1 MTVSG
6 RYDTLKTELDFPRG
20 EMWLADK
27 ARENSIGDAK
37 RKRIALEQFDRF
49 LVDKIGVSEVD
60 AIDDF
65 DSLVM
70 DVYSHID
77 DEIDAAN
84 ELLKRF
90 SYWLEDEGLAH
101 STIEGRWYDVRMYLN
116 YKENGKENREE
127 IGYLEGENEYII
139 KWLDSGSEARKQ
151 LDREDV
157 KWLELD
163 DIKKLIDGAK
173 NYKNEMVIRCLW
185 EFGCRPREL
194 ANVKLYNHNP
204 KTRSFTIRTL
214 KIKDSDHELYTR
226 NVYYSRSMR
235 KYMDYWL
242 NQGERDAYSH
252 ASDSDYLIVGYN
264 TESIS
269 GRQINKIVRD
279 AAESSDIQADGIVR
293 ADGHV
298 NNRVTAR
305 SLRHSFAV
313 HNVRGVKR
321 TGSPA
326 MDIERLR
333 RLMGHR
339 SIKSTQS
346 YLRYRDIDIRDAYD
360 RCHPTL
366 D

>member
-6 RYDTLKTELDFPRG
+6 RYDSLETELDFPKG
-20 EMWLADK
+20 EMWLKKKVVD
-27 ARENSIGDAK
+27 NSIGDAK

-49 LVDKIGVSEVD
+49 LIDEMGVSEKDVL
-60 AIDDF
+60 DDF
-65 DSLVM
+65 ELLLGEL
-70 DVYSHID
+70 YPYID
-77 DEIDAAN
+77 DEIDAGN
-84 ELLKRF
+84 ELLLDF
-90 SYWLEDEGLAH
+90 SRWLDYDANLAH
-101 STIEGRWYDVRMYLN
+101 SSIEGRWYDVRMYLN
-116 YKENGKENREE
+116 DEYILKG
-127 IGYLEGENEYII
+127 IGYLEGENEYIL

-157 KWLELD
+157 KWLELE

-173 NYKNEMVIRCLW
+173 NFKNEMVIRCLW

-194 ANVKLYNHNP
+194 ANVKSYNHNS
-204 KTRSFTIRTL
+204 KTRSFNIRTL
-214 KIKDSDHELYTR
+214 KIKDSDHELYNR

-235 KYMDYWL
+235 KYMDWWL

-252 ASDSDYLIVGYN
+252 ASDSDFLIVGYN

-269 GRQINKIVRD
+269 ARQINKIVRD
-279 AAESSDIQADGIVR
+279 AAERADIQSDGVVR

-313 HNVRGVKR
+313 HAVRGVER
-321 TGSPA
+321 TGSPP

-333 RLMGHR
+333 RIMGHR

-346 YLRYRDIDIRDAYD
+346 YLQYRDIDIRDAYD